1 MDESVRAIL
10 NRSSGNELGEVE
22 RHSLI
27 WRIFMTS
34 SMQAAIF
41 LGKDY
46 FENLHSVRNTD
57 KRPIVQSLF
66 EVTQKL
72 VHEQKLGISGLT
84 DLSWNKSSWKKL
96 ALADGEESIKL
107 MKAKVHVFPTLCC
120 VSGKHTAAHIP
131 TLTGKI
137 GFRGS
142 EGHIDA
148 ENWMKST
155 AIQWSSSGEFTQ
167 DTHHCKS
174 STRCRNSWI
183 P

>member
-1 MDESVRAIL
+1 
-10 NRSSGNELGEVE
+10 
-22 RHSLI
+22 
-27 WRIFMTS
+27 MTS

-107 MKAKVHVFPTLCC
+107 MKAKVHVFSDSVLCVWKTHDC
-120 VSGKHTAAHIP
+120 PYSNIDWENR
-131 TLTGKI
+131 I
-137 GFRGS
+137 SWFRG
-142 EGHIDA
+142 
-148 ENWMKST
+148 
-155 AIQWSSSGEFTQ
+155 
-167 DTHHCKS
+167 TH
-174 STRCRNSWI
+174 RCRELDEIDGDPVEFEWRIYPGHTSLQI
-183 P
+183 VYEMQKLMDSLK